1 MEIFIMVL
9 KMDIYNNSL
18 YNLFFLK
25 MQNLS
30 WSHSYM
36 FNIVPDYY
44 IYMYIYTGMYV
55 YINSYMQY
63 DGHLMGH
70 CLES

>member
-30 WSHSYM
+30 WFHSYM
-36 FNIVPDYY
+36 FNTVPDYY
-44 IYMYIYTGMYV
+44 IYMYIYIPVCMY
-55 YINSYMQY
+55 I
-63 DGHLMGH
+63 
-70 CLES
+70 